1 MKRFYRGDAC
11 IIAMAVFLGILI
23 VGLVGLIAF
32 GATIPLTTQETVTVK
47 ITEKERIHDGDEDK
61 YLIWT
66 EGEVFENTDSLVLG
80 KFNSSDIYGKIQ
92 ENETYECKVYGWRIP
107 FLSMYRNIIDCNLKG
122 ENK

>member
-1 MKRFYRGDAC
+1 MKQFYRGNAN
-11 IIAMAVFLGILI
+11 IVAMAVFLGILI
-23 VGLVGLIAF
+23 VGFVGLIAF
-32 GATIPLTTQETVTVK
+32 TMTLPLTTQETVTVK
-47 ITEKERIHDGDEDK
+47 VTEKERIRDGEDK

-66 EGEVFENTDSLVLG
+66 EGEVFENTDSMVLG

-122 ENK
+122 EN